1 MYSQLK
7 TIFRLGGIQD
17 FDIIKQFMLIFVS
30 HKLLSKPPRT
40 SANWERCKEV
50 ECWSKQQIYTVDL
63 LLYLQLPPS
72 LQLSFSL
79 SFSAIRLP
87 AVLNPIKTPSL
98 DAIIYSFPQ
107 KRKKR
112 KREKWEVELGII
124 LDALPWPQL
133 LQNPFCLSGFLA
145 RKASGTAVV

>member
-7 TIFRLGGIQD
+7 TILRLGGIQD

-72 LQLSFSL
+72 LQLSLSL
-79 SFSAIRLP
+79 SLSAIRLP
-87 AVLNPIKTPSL
+87 AVLNPIKTFSL
-98 DAIIYSFPQ
+98 DAIIYCFPQ

-112 KREKWEVELGII
+112 TREKERWSL
-124 LDALPWPQL
+124 ALFSMHFPGHNFSQIPFVFLIFWQGMWAAQL
-133 LQNPFCLSGFLA
+133 
-145 RKASGTAVV
+145 

>member
-1 MYSQLK
+1 
-7 TIFRLGGIQD
+7 
-17 FDIIKQFMLIFVS
+17 MLIFVS

-79 SFSAIRLP
+79 SLSAIRLP
-87 AVLNPIKTPSL
+87 AVLNPIKTLSL
-98 DAIIYSFPQ
+98 DAVIYHFPQ
-107 KRKKR
+107 KEKRR
-112 KREKWEVELGII
+112 KRGERGGAWDHSRCTFPAPTSPKR
-124 LDALPWPQL
+124 L
-133 LQNPFCLSGFLA
+133 LSFWCFGKQREQHSCSVNESRCEPKNEIQKKGGA
-145 RKASGTAVV
+145 ERVKPI